1 MTNELFSKDNQR
13 FEQAFAEWAARR
25 PRTPATVGARRVLA
39 RAMTT
44 APPLPWA
51 RLLAAAVLVTLIV
64 ADGLVRQRRRA
75 AATRRCDCRPDRRRP
90 LPDNV
95 MLWYLDPQTPVYLVL
110 SPLGSQQGGAS

>member
-1 MTNELFSKDNQR
+1 VTNELFSKDLQR
-13 FEQAFAEWAARR
+13 FEEEFAEWAARP
-25 PRTPATVGARRVLA
+25 PRTQATVATRRVLA
-39 RAMTT
+39 RATST

-64 ADGLVRQRRRA
+64 VAAWFGSGVVSRPRAVAVADQA
-75 AATRRCDCRPDRRRP
+75 SAP

-110 SPLGSQQGGAS
+110 SPLGSQHGGAS